1 MRLREKKNEVLASL
15 ISITDG
21 QERFAW
27 LIARGK
33 RQAAL
38 DPSLKTEAHRVEGC
52 LSKLWFAAEYRDSRC
67 YFHTDADSMIVK
79 SIAGLLCEFYSGSY
93 PHEILKLDPSFLAEV
108 GIHQHLTSNRRN
120 SLSKVWGK
128 IHTFASECL
137 ERHECAM
144 S

>member
-1 MRLREKKNEVLASL
+1 MRLFEKRNEVLASL
-15 ISITDG
+15 VAIKDG

-33 RQAAL
+33 RQPAL
-38 DPSLKTEAHRVEGC
+38 DSSLKTEAYRVEGC
-52 LSKLWFAAEYRDSRC
+52 LAKLWFAAEFRDGRC

-79 SIAGLLCEFYSGSY
+79 SIAGLLCEFYSGSH
-93 PHEILKLDPSFLAEV
+93 PREILKLDPSFLAEG
-108 GIHQHLTSNRRN
+108 GINQHLTTNRRN

-137 ERHECAM
+137 ERRECAV